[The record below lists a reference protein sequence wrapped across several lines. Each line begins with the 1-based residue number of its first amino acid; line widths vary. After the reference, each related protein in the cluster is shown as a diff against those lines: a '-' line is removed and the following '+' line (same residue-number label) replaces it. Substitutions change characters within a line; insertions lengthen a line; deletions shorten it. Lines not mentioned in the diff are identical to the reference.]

1 MAKKVLTIIT
11 KAPYGVE
18 DNFGAL
24 DMIATA
30 PAADLE
36 AEVVFLG
43 GGVHST
49 VKGQEPG
56 YGPLAIWRKGIPS
69 VEERINNAK
78 EFGVKISVLDR
89 DLKKRGIEEEELIS
103 GIDIVSLDKVVD
115 KILESHATFV
125 F

>member
-1 MAKKVLTIIT
+1 MGKKVLTIIT
-11 KAPYGVE
+11 RAPYGSE

-24 DMIATA
+24 DMISTA

-36 AEVVFLG
+36 AEVIFLG

-69 VEERINNAK
+69 VEDRINNAK

-89 DLKKRGIEEEELIS
+89 DLKRRGIGEEELIS
-103 GIDIVSLDKVVD
+103 GIDIISLEEVTD
-115 KILESHATFV
+115 KILESDATFV